1 MNKRE
6 AVAYAQITLDYMQSS
21 KYEGKLN
28 PDTLGVE
35 MRQAFKLYP
44 RDIVLNVAESQS
56 FARKKLQDA
65 KTGRDAS
72 NE

>member
-21 KYEGKLN
+21 KYTGILT
-28 PDTLGVE
+28 PDTFGVE

-44 RDIVLNVAESQS
+44 RTIVLDISNAQKITRNKIQAMKVESEKS
-56 FARKKLQDA
+56 
-65 KTGRDAS
+65 
-72 NE
+72 E

>member
-21 KYEGKLN
+21 KYTGILT
-28 PDTLGVE
+28 PDTFGVE

-44 RDIVLNVAESQS
+44 RNIVLDIAKAQKIARNKIQAMKVESEKS
-56 FARKKLQDA
+56 
-65 KTGRDAS
+65 
-72 NE
+72 E

>member
-21 KYEGKLN
+21 KYTGILT
-28 PDTLGVE
+28 PDTFGVE

-44 RDIVLNVAESQS
+44 RNIVLDIAKSQKIARNKIQAMKVESEKS
-56 FARKKLQDA
+56 
-65 KTGRDAS
+65 
-72 NE
+72 E